1 MDFNWKKPSHLFSLF
16 ALILSLGILIVL
28 PTITFFLLPT
38 ATSTDYLSDL
48 SASAKMFFEI
58 TLLLLQ
64 FILVAGSM
72 VIVPLLWYTLVNKY
86 SLRAIFAHL
95 NLHKKQWDKAILYG
109 VGTVVICFAIIFII
123 DLVLVQLGLNL
134 NDSSNITDLE
144 QYFSLPAI
152 FVLLTVQPIAEEIF
166 FRGFLLDKLQNIAG
180 AKIAIVTTGIL
191 FGLAHLLYGNPY
203 PAFAITFVGII
214 FAYIVVKTR
223 NLKTVIIAHILFN
236 VTSFVLY
243 LVSQSL
249 TV

>member
-28 PTITFFLLPT
+28 PIISFFLLPT
-38 ATSTDYLSDL
+38 AISTDYLSDL

-58 TLLLLQ
+58 ILLLLQ

-86 SLRAIFAHL
+86 SLRVIFAHL
-95 NLHKKQWDKAILYG
+95 NLHKKQWDKAILHG
-109 VGTVVICFAIIFII
+109 VGTVVICFVIIFFV
-123 DLVLVQLGLNL
+123 DLVLVQLGFNL
-134 NDSSNITDLE
+134 SESSNITDLE
-144 QYFSLPAI
+144 QYFSLPAM
-152 FVLLTVQPIAEEIF
+152 FVLLTIQPIAEEIF
-166 FRGFLLDKLQNIAG
+166 FRGFLLEKIQNLAG
-180 AKIAIVTTGIL
+180 AKVAIITTSIL
-191 FGLAHLLYGNPY
+191 FGLAHLSYGKVY
-203 PAFAITFVGII
+203 PALMTAIVGII
-214 FAYIVVKTR
+214 FAYLVVKTR
-223 NLKTVIIAHILFN
+223 NLTTVIIAHILFN